1 MSDRGFVDRIKHA
14 FGVEDPED
22 FAPTEKQKA
31 AVEKICREIVRRGMT
46 LPASMLLEMSRPL
59 NYIGAQAM
67 HFFTPFATVL
77 VDGRSWEDFASFV
90 ERRGSV
96 EYLIRTIEDCE
107 REARS
112 AEDEAAGVDEGGSA
126 EAVGEGDSEPGTDS
140 GASSDESDDPSG
152 SDV

>member
-1 MSDRGFVDRIKHA
+1 MSERRFVDRLKHA

-22 FAPTEKQKA
+22 FEPTERQKA
-31 AVEKICREIVRRGMT
+31 AVEKICQEIVRRGMT

-67 HFFTPFATVL
+67 HFFTPFASVL

-107 REARS
+107 A
-112 AEDEAAGVDEGGSA
+112 AAKAGEDGKPGGDPADDQEGTRQSGSA
-126 EAVGEGDSEPGTDS
+126 DSDPVSDPEPGSAD
-140 GASSDESDDPSG
+140 
-152 SDV
+152 